1 MNAAMRP
8 KINGFPAG
16 RIAIPAKPTPCFAIA
31 ALYAPRTMKAIL
43 SSLSMLVFA
52 AVSLH
57 AAEAAPTAKLSQFK
71 LGSYITGPEA
81 TLETAAGKAVL
92 IEAWGIRCGP
102 CLASLP
108 DIEKIAKRY
117 KDKMVVFGA
126 HSQDGTDDA
135 VKEVV
140 KKNRLSYTIT
150 KGVNSPISFSGIPRV
165 FVFDTAGALVFT
177 GSPFDQEFE
186 KSLRK
191 ATAGASSAAG
201 AKPSGL
207 DALKKPGI

>member
-1 MNAAMRP
+1 
-8 KINGFPAG
+8 
-16 RIAIPAKPTPCFAIA
+16 
-31 ALYAPRTMKAIL
+31 MKTL
-43 SSLSMLVFA
+43 LFSLSLLLA
-52 AVSLH
+52 AASLH
-57 AAEAAPTAKLSQFK
+57 AADAPPSATLSQFK
-71 LGSYITGPEA
+71 LGAYITGPEA
-81 TLETAAGKAVL
+81 TLATAAGKAVL
-92 IEAWGIRCGP
+92 IEAWGIHCGP

-126 HSQDGTDDA
+126 HSQNGTDDE
-135 VKEVV
+135 VREVV

-165 FVFDTAGALVFT
+165 FIFDTAGGLVFT
-177 GSPFDQEFE
+177 GSPFDKDFE

-191 ATAGASSAAG
+191 ATAGASSATG
-201 AKPSGL
+201 PKPSGL